1 MGLPIF
7 GVFLSLLGDLLADS
21 FLSAYQKFTNKYVI
35 VRAAGGEGRK
45 GGRNEGREE
54 GMKEGQTQTA
64 CDCE

>member
-45 GGRNEGREE
+45 EGREGGRNEGRS
-54 GMKEGQTQTA
+54 
-64 CDCE
+64 DSNSV